1 MEDFME
7 IPTPQLKI
15 PTELLTAFQ
24 KDVRFVPNHLPVAG
38 YITFDRAMLLSI
50 LRTQDPAARDRMVA
64 ALEKLDPQWELVFVA
79 PVEEKTAA
87 GN

>member
-15 PTELLTAFQ
+15 PKELLTAFQ
-24 KDVRFVPNHLPVAG
+24 EDVRFVPNHLPVAG

-50 LRTQDPAARDRMVA
+50 LRSQDPAVRDRMIV
-64 ALEKLDPQWELVFVA
+64 ALEKLDPQWELVLVS
-79 PVEEKTAA
+79 PVEETVAD
-87 GN
+87 

>member
-1 MEDFME
+1 MET
-7 IPTPQLKI
+7 PTPQLKI

-50 LRTQDPAARDRMVA
+50 LRTQDSAARERMVV

-79 PVEEKTAA
+79 PVEEKTVA